1 MTASTDRA
9 RPVSGQS
16 FDAILF
22 DLDGTLIDSTGPTE
36 RAWLRWAQEE
46 GLGTSYSHVDHGKPA
61 LSIVRDHVP
70 AERVEAALARAA
82 AIEIAET
89 DGIVI
94 KAGVREFLGRL
105 PAGSWAIVTSC
116 TRELASVRMA
126 AAGLDAPEILVTVD
140 DVSAGKPDPEG
151 YRQAAAR
158 LGVDPLKCLVVED
171 APAGIEA
178 AHRAGCAT
186 LAVAGTFPASQLAA
200 DSVVASLT
208 QIGTTITKAG
218 ITVSIG

>member
-9 RPVSGQS
+9 RPISGQS

-46 GLGTSYSHVDHGKPA
+46 GLGESYNHTEHGKPA

-70 AERVEAALARAA
+70 AERIEAALARAA
-82 AIEIAET
+82 AIEIGET

-94 KAGVREFLGRL
+94 KAGARDFLSRL
-105 PAGSWAIVTSC
+105 SAGSWAIVTSC
-116 TRELASVRMA
+116 TRELAAVRMA
-126 AAGLDAPEILVTVD
+126 AAGLNAPEVLVTVD
-140 DVSAGKPDPEG
+140 DISAGKPDPEG

-158 LGVDPLKCLVVED
+158 LGVDPIRCLVVED
-171 APAGIEA
+171 APAGLEA
-178 AHRAGCAT
+178 AHRAGCTT

-200 DSVVASLT
+200 DTVVESLT
-208 QIGTTITKAG
+208 QVGITITKAG